1 MTRKTFSKPD
11 FIAIGPPKTGTTWIY
26 RNLDFHPEVWMPPDK
41 EIRHFW
47 ERIFI
52 GEMSYKK
59 RKSSTHW
66 HHVARQIFFQKRF
79 REHRQNLLSV
89 KLDVKALW
97 WDLKYAYGTHTDKWY
112 SSLFDKSLVSGD
124 ISAKYCE
131 LPNDEVGKIHDHFPN
146 LKILI
151 TLRDPVER
159 EWSRAKMNL
168 CKRTGRAVEEVSEP
182 EFIKEFNDPPQRQSN
197 DYVSLI
203 SRWTKHFGENQ
214 ILVLFYDDL
223 LKNPIGYFKELC
235 KFLQISAPERV
246 HEKHL
251 NEVVFKGVKGN
262 IPAKYKKY
270 LFDLHKGNI
279 SELAKYI
286 SVNEYP
292 NKWLEKHQHL
302 I

>member
-1 MTRKTFSKPD
+1 MTPKTFSKPD

-26 RNLDFHPEVWMPPDK
+26 RNLELHPQVWMPPDK
-41 EIRHFW
+41 EIRFFW
-47 ERIFI
+47 ERAFI
-52 GEMSYKK
+52 GDLNYKE

-66 HHVARQIFFQKRF
+66 HHLARQIFCQKRF
-79 REHRQNLLSV
+79 GEHRQNLLSV
-89 KLDVKALW
+89 NLDVKTLW

-112 SSLFDKSLVSGD
+112 SALFDKSLLSGD

-131 LPNDEVGKIHDHFPN
+131 LPDDEVHRIYDSFPN

-168 CKRTGRAVEEVSEP
+168 CKRTGRKVEDVPESE
-182 EFIKEFNDPPQRQSN
+182 FLNEFNDPPQRQAN

-214 ILVLFYDDL
+214 TLVLFYDDL
-223 LKNPIGYFKELC
+223 LMNPIGYFNELC
-235 KFLQISAPERV
+235 KFLQISAPEKA
-246 HEKHL
+246 HEKQL
-251 NEVVFKGVKGN
+251 NEVVFKGVKGA
-262 IPAKYKKY
+262 IPEKYEKY
-270 LFDLHKGNI
+270 LFDLHKSNI
-279 SELAKYI
+279 ANFAKYI
-286 SVNEYP
+286 SNNDYP
-292 NKWLEKHQHL
+292 QNWLEKHKHL